1 MAYRRTKILNLCK
14 TYPSHTANYSESF
27 LVIVANSDRS
37 KPGVTCTGLRSR
49 RGPALSRTHHH
60 CTGSRAADLT
70 AGGKVSVSR
79 DDAPMFAGQLE
90 VSCDRSRRR
99 ELKIALHR
107 QARRTA
113 CDGQFLEAHI
123 AELRL
128 PDAEVD

>member
-1 MAYRRTKILNLCK
+1 MAYRRIKILSLCN
-14 TYPSHTANYSESF
+14 TYPSPSANYSES
-27 LVIVANSDRS
+27 LLAIVAKSDPS
-37 KPGVTCTGLRSR
+37 KPGVTRTGLRSR

-60 CTGSRAADLT
+60 CTGRRAADLT
-70 AGGKVSVSR
+70 AGGEVSVSR

-128 PDAEVD
+128 PNAKVD